1 MLTLVFFPADQLY
14 VDQGQG
20 LHLTEV
26 HLHRL
31 ALQDE
36 ARCGAEVMGRAHLGK
51 GLNIFSD
58 VIIDIILTVY
68 LPGSSSFQYSPWPL
82 EVTGLPTTAPA
93 SSLTVMT
100 ALATP

>member
-1 MLTLVFFPADQLY
+1 MVTLVFHPADQLY

-20 LHLTEV
+20 LPFTET

-36 ARCGAEVMGRAHLGK
+36 AGCGAEVMGRAHLNK
-51 GLNIFSD
+51 GLNIFSE
-58 VIIDIILTVY
+58 VINYILLTVY
-68 LPGSSSFQYSPWPL
+68 CPGSSSFQYSPWSL

-93 SSLTVMT
+93 
-100 ALATP
+100 